1 VAARKSSTTEP
12 VDEAQ
17 NIEDTEPTEE
27 EVLNAAQAMRLE
39 YHAERGR
46 NAEDIKSWDDLPE
59 HKQQR
64 WLDKVT
70 GQGD

>member
-1 VAARKSSTTEP
+1 MAARKSTAKP

-17 NIEDTEPTEE
+17 NVEGTEPTEE
-27 EVLNAAQAMRLE
+27 KILQAAQAMRAE
-39 YHAERGR
+39 YHSGAHPDR
-46 NAEDIKSWDDLPE
+46 DIKTWEELSE
-59 HKQQR
+59 AKQQV